1 MTEQTLGL
9 GQKSAAPVDLPQRP
23 RDATADRLI
32 LRDHVLDV
40 EIGAF
45 QQERGHTQRIRF
57 NIVADLKQTAPGAVH
72 DDVDGILSYDVL
84 PEAVED
90 ELAAGRLN
98 LMETLAEGVA
108 ARVLAHAQVA
118 QVWLRVE
125 KLDRLSGALG
135 VEIVREAPLTQVVEE
150 HPVPKMVLVD
160 LALLG
165 QPGLGAALARLLD
178 GGPAVLCVNAP
189 APAAADLQGLAAPVK
204 RRITLLAFEQAAW
217 RLAALESRFVVV
229 DSRTELDWA
238 LRHGQISV
246 WAPSKIVVDAREDAP
261 RSPLGMPHLAAW
273 LARRLGAA
281 QVSWVRAAPAD
292 PADIAADLPPLVPL
306 DPASLA

>member
-1 MTEQTLGL
+1 MTEQSPGL
-9 GQKSAAPVDLPQRP
+9 SQSPAAPVDLPHRP
-23 RDATADRLI
+23 KDAHADRLI
-32 LRDHVLDV
+32 LRDHVLEV

-57 NIVADLKQTAPGAVH
+57 NIIADLKETAPGAAH

-108 ARVLAHAQVA
+108 ARVLAHPQVA

-135 VEIVREAPLTQVVEE
+135 VEITRAAPFAPVVEE
-150 HPVPKMVLVD
+150 HPVPRMILVD
-160 LALLG
+160 AAELKR
-165 QPGLGAALARLLD
+165 PGLGAALTRIV
-178 GGPAVLCVNAP
+178 GQGPAVLCVNAHP
-189 APAAADLQGLAAPVK
+189 PLADDLVGLAPLVQ
-204 RRITLLAFEQAAW
+204 RRITLLAYEQAAW
-217 RLAALESRFVVV
+217 HLASLDARFVVV

-246 WAPSKIVVDAREDAP
+246 WAPSKIVVDARDDAP
-261 RSPLGMPHLAAW
+261 KSPLLMPHLTAW
-273 LARRLGAA
+273 LARRLGASK
-281 QVSWVRAAPAD
+281 VTWITTGTGV
-292 PADIAADLPPLVPL
+292 ADLPDGLPELVAMNAAEL
-306 DPASLA
+306 D